1 MSSETDAQVDMPT
14 DVGSRLRAARET
26 KQISLREIATKTK
39 ISIDALEA
47 LEENDV
53 ARLPGGIFTR
63 AFVRSYAAEVGLDP
77 EQTMGEFMAQVPT
90 EAVSEGTEYDNRSY
104 EHDVFQSQQRMAGT
118 VLKLVV
124 GVVVTLA
131 VVLLYFGLRDGPTR
145 TDAPEAP
152 TEAVGAPQVEPRVPA
167 APMVAEVVPQGLTIV
182 LHPRD
187 DCWVSLTLDGDPE
200 PVIERTLRGGERLSY
215 EADDEIDLIVGDPG
229 AFAFTINQRD
239 GRPLG
244 ESGDAVTLHITR
256 QNYHSWVEP

>member
-1 MSSETDAQVDMPT
+1 MSSETDAQVGTPT
-14 DVGSRLRAARET
+14 DVGSRLRAARES

-77 EQTMGEFMAQVPT
+77 EQTMGEFMAQVPS
-90 EAVSEGTEYDNRSY
+90 EAVSEATEYDNRSY

-118 VLKLVV
+118 VLKIALVGLLV
-124 GVVVTLA
+124 AGA
-131 VVLLYFGLRDGPTR
+131 LLYFGLRAGPTG

-152 TEAVGAPQVEPRVPA
+152 TTAAAPQVEPPVPA
-167 APMVAEVVPQGLTIV
+167 APVVAEVVPQGLTIV
-182 LHPRD
+182 LRPRE
-187 DCWVSLTLDGDPE
+187 DCWVSLTLDSEPE
-200 PVIERTLRGGERLSY
+200 PVIERTMRAGERLSY
-215 EADDEIDLIVGDPG
+215 EADNEIDLIVGNPS

-256 QNYHSWVEP
+256 QNYRSWVEP